1 MVTLVLNLTTTRVS
15 PQFHVAHDHFF
26 DTVEQGNKDVQ
37 KWKQLAGFNTIKYT
51 TISLHDVTNHLLQ
64 RLSPAAPI
72 REPEGVMLT
81 VTDHNVTPKSATNL
95 VDNDSPVEPV
105 ALRRS
110 SRVRRPTRRLLES
123 QDARQS
129 FSSGSFRSQ
138 TIAFFAYY
146 ECLHQEDYRIQDE
159 LKHSLCYQVDKDV
172 LHYGHTTKTK
182 DKSHFQ
188 RAMRKEFTDHEVR
201 KHWKIIPIEDVLD
214 SVWVFKRK
222 REILTGQIYKYKA
235 RLNMHGGQQ
244 TYGDNFFETYSP
256 VVSRTIYRILLLHTI
271 VHRWHAR
278 QVDLV
283 LAYP

>member
-1 MVTLVLNLTTTRVS
+1 MGFISNARLVTLVLNLTTTRVS

-81 VTDHNVTPKSATNL
+81 VTDYNVTPTSAINL

-123 QDARQS
+123 
-129 FSSGSFRSQ
+129 
-138 TIAFFAYY
+138 
-146 ECLHQEDYRIQDE
+146 
-159 LKHSLCYQVDKDV
+159 KD
-172 LHYGHTTKTK
+172 T
-182 DKSHFQ
+182 
-188 RAMRKEFTDHEVR
+188 M
-201 KHWKIIPIEDVLD
+201 
-214 SVWVFKRK
+214 
-222 REILTGQIYKYKA
+222 
-235 RLNMHGGQQ
+235 
-244 TYGDNFFETYSP
+244 
-256 VVSRTIYRILLLHTI
+256 
-271 VHRWHAR
+271 
-278 QVDLV
+278 
-283 LAYP
+283 